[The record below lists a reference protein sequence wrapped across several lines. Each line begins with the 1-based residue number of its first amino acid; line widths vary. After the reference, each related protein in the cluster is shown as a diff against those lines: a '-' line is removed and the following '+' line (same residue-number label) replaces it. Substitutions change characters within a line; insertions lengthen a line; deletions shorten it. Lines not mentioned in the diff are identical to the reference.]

1 MPSPHPPSTPVTE
14 VEQPLSTAQPE
25 RLDRRL
31 NGAFWRLFGATAASN
46 LADGVSRAVV
56 PLLAATLT
64 RDPVLIA
71 AFTGLSF
78 LPWLLFALP
87 AGTLVDR
94 SDRRRVMIRANLFR
108 AVLFA
113 LLAGTVATG
122 TATIWLLYVV
132 VFTLGCAETLYDSAA
147 RAVLPQIVRR
157 DQLDRGN
164 GLLVTAESGMQTFVG
179 APVGALIFALAAAAP
194 LVGNVAFYAVAAL
207 VMVTVAGRFTPERT
221 ITSEGTITR
230 AAGFRSELAAGVR
243 WLWGHR
249 LLRELT
255 AGIAATSVLQSVPNA
270 VLVLYVLDVLR
281 VPEANYGLVVLGAGL
296 GGLVGGLVAPA
307 VGRHCGRIRT
317 LGLTLVLSPLPVIA
331 MSLTDNAVLGGTLYG
346 LAGFFAS
353 ISNVLTMSLRQ
364 ALIPEELFGRVLGAY
379 RTLVWGGI
387 PIGALAGGVLAAVTS
402 VPTAFAVGGVG
413 GFLVALWMVTL
424 LYRHRAELAATFA
437 PSPEIRTVA

>member
-1 MPSPHPPSTPVTE
+1 MSPPRPKLTSVAE
-14 VEQPLSTAQPE
+14 VEQPLSTSPPE
-25 RLDRRL
+25 PLDRRL
-31 NGAFWRLFGATAASN
+31 NGPFWRLFGATAASN

-71 AFTGLSF
+71 AITGLSF
-78 LPWLLFALP
+78 LPWLLLALP

-94 SDRRRVMIRANLFR
+94 SDRRRVMIRANLLR
-108 AVLFA
+108 AVLFT
-113 LLAGTVATG
+113 LLASTVATG

-132 VFTLGCAETLYDSAA
+132 VLLLGCAETLYDSAA

-207 VMVTVAGRFTPERT
+207 VMATVAGRFTPERT
-221 ITSEGTITR
+221 ITRT
-230 AAGFRSELAAGVR
+230 AGFRSELAAGVR

-255 AGIAATSVLQSVPNA
+255 AVMGATSMLQSVPNA
-270 VLVLYVLDVLR
+270 VLVLYVLEVLR
-281 VPEANYGLVVLGAGL
+281 VPEANYGLVVLGTGV
-296 GGLVGGLVAPA
+296 GGLVGGLIAAA
-307 VGRHCGRIRT
+307 VGRRCGRI
-317 LGLTLVLSPLPVIA
+317 LTLSLASVLAPLPVLA
-331 MSLTDNAVLGGTLYG
+331 MSLTDNAVLGGTLFG
-346 LAGFFAS
+346 LAAFFVS
-353 ISNVLTMSLRQ
+353 IANVLTMSLRQ
-364 ALIPEELFGRVLGAY
+364 ALIPGELFGRVQGSY
-379 RTLVWGGI
+379 RTVVWGGI
-387 PIGALAGGVLAAVTS
+387 PIGAIAGGGLAAATS

-413 GFLVALWMVTL
+413 GFVVGVWMVAL
-424 LYRHRAELAATFA
+424 LYRHRAEVAAAFA
-437 PSPEIRTVA
+437 P